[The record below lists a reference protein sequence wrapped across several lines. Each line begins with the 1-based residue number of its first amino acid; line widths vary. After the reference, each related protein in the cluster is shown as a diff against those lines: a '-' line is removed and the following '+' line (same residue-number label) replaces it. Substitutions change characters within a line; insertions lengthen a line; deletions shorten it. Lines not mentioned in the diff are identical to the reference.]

1 MINYVYVMLK
11 ELQRKSSLFKPDE
24 LVPENFVHHL
34 LFYINLVR
42 CFLPDTDSRMKK
54 NMHWKEFKWELPLA

>member
-24 LVPENFVHHL
+24 FVPENFVHHL

-42 CFLPDTDSRMKK
+42 CFLPDTDS
-54 NMHWKEFKWELPLA
+54 